1 VTAVPQRRPVAI
13 VSFAQADNVRR
24 EDRHNEVE
32 MLLPVVTEVL
42 ERVGCTKSDMGFVCS
57 GSSDYLV
64 GAPFS
69 FVGALDAVGA
79 WPPMRESHVEM
90 DGAFAVYEA
99 WTMLQAGDCDTA
111 LVYSFG
117 RSSPCQLD
125 RVLALQLDPYYMA
138 PLWPDPIALAALQA
152 RAMFDSGKAT
162 EHDLAVVA
170 ARNRAAAENNS
181 RVPPPVD
188 ATIGA
193 MLEEHFIVSPLRKH
207 AVPPITDGAAA
218 VVLAAGD
225 RARELCSRP
234 AWITGLDH
242 RIETHALG
250 ARDLTESPST
260 RLAAEGA
267 GLGGGR
273 AAQVDVAELHAPFA
287 HQELILCEALG
298 IDPSADGIS
307 VNPSGGALAANAL
320 MVAGLIR
327 LGEAAERV
335 MAGSAHL
342 ALAHATSGPCLQQNL
357 ICALADE
364 PGESGAPE
372 RSSQGSSVV
381 GSGS

>member
-1 VTAVPQRRPVAI
+1 MAGERRPVAI
-13 VSFAQADNVRR
+13 VSFAQAANVRR
-24 EDRHNEVE
+24 EDHHNEVE

-42 ERVGCTKSDMGFVCS
+42 QNIGCTKSDMGFVCS

-64 GAPFS
+64 GGPFS

-117 RSSPCQLD
+117 RSSQCQLD

-138 PLWPDPIALAALQA
+138 PIWPDPIALAALQA
-152 RAMFDSGKAT
+152 RELLDSGRAT
-162 EHDLAVVA
+162 EQDFAEVA
-170 ARNRAAAENNS
+170 ARSRAAAAGNAK
-181 RVPPPVD
+181 VPTPPNASVSEMM
-188 ATIGA
+188 A
-193 MLEEHFIVSPLRKH
+193 EEYIVSPLRKH
-207 AVPPITDGAAA
+207 TVPPISDGAAA

-225 RARELCSRP
+225 RATELCSRP
-234 AWITGLDH
+234 AWIAGFDH

-250 ARDLTESPST
+250 ARDLSESTST
-260 RLAAEGA
+260 RLAASGA
-267 GLGGGR
+267 GLGGGK
-273 AAQVDVAELHAPFA
+273 ASEVDVAELHAPFA

-298 IDPSADGIS
+298 IDPNAGRVA
-307 VNPSGGALAANAL
+307 VNPSGGALAANAM

-327 LGEAAERV
+327 IGEAAARV
-335 MAGSAHL
+335 MDGSAHL

-364 PGESGAPE
+364 PGPLGAPE
-372 RSSQGSSVV
+372 RSARDGSGA